1 MNINQQTRQELI
13 NTLPIGTYEE
23 TKAGVIIKKEGIITD
38 YITYITGAKRL
49 SNYFWIVLL
58 TIGGLG
64 FFLAGIS
71 SYFKTQLIPFED
83 ISNLDFLPQ
92 GILLLFYG
100 TCGLLFSFYIF
111 CLTNWDIGGGTNYI
125 DIKNEKVEINRN
137 GYPKLLGNAGFL
149 TAISLTYAFND
160 ISNLAIVINDGI
172 NPSRVLYLCLKD
184 GRQIPLTPTNEVTNL
199 DELES
204 SAILLSQI
212 LNVELK
218 SNRTNNY

>member
-1 MNINQQTRQELI
+1 MKINQQTRAELLS
-13 NTLPIGTYEE
+13 NLPTDAYEE
-23 TKAGVIIKKEGIITD
+23 IESGLLLKENGETKSYVS
-38 YITYITGAKRL
+38 YITGAKRF
-49 SNYFWIVLL
+49 SNYFWIAVL

-111 CLTNWDIGGGTNYI
+111 CLTNWDIGGGTNYVDVNERTI
-125 DIKNEKVEINRN
+125 EIKRN
-137 GYPKLLGNAGFL
+137 GYPKILASAGFL
-149 TAISLTYAFND
+149 NNIDLKYTFDEIN
-160 ISNLAIVINDGI
+160 NLSIVINDGI
-172 NPSRVLYLCLKD
+172 NPSRSLYLCLKD

-199 DELES
+199 DTLEQN
-204 SAILLSQI
+204 AILLSQI

-218 SNRTNNY
+218 SNRSNTY